1 VTTPTLTTPAE
12 ALDRAR
18 QLAPRLAA
26 RAEAHDH
33 SGTFASD
40 DLDDLRAAGLLG
52 LMSPERL
59 GGAGAGFADYARVAM
74 ELAAGS
80 GATALVFNMHA
91 SVTGALASTPDEL
104 ARAMGVPES
113 FFTMRDRVGCSSSTR
128 SPTPGGRAS
137 APSRWP
143 SACRRGRRDIST
155 TATCS

>member
-18 QLAPRLAA
+18 RLAPRLAA
-26 RAEAHDH
+26 RAEAHDR
-33 SGTFASD
+33 SGTFASA
-40 DLDDLRAAGLLG
+40 DLDDLRTAGLLG

-59 GGAGAGFADYARVAM
+59 GGAGAGFVDYALVAM

-104 ARAMGVPES
+104 ARAMGVPE
-113 FFTMRDRVGCSSSTR
+113 
-128 SPTPGGRAS
+128 
-137 APSRWP
+137 
-143 SACRRGRRDIST
+143 
-155 TATCS
+155 